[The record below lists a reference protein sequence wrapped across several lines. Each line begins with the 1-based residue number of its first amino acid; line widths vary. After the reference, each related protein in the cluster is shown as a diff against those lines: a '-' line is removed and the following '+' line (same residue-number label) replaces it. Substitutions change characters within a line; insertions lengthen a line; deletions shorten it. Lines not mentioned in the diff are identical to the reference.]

1 MKRLLKRVSALV
13 ISAAL
18 TVSLMIVPSYAVS
31 LSAIS
36 SVSYDAL
43 LSAMVSHFVSQGIS
57 NSQSSLEKTLEK
69 VLCNGDIEGMTVSAQ
84 RLQEISFQLNNDL
97 YYTFNENGL
106 IKTMQNWYWTGIAK
120 DPAHNNIMR
129 IYNTLTNQWFVK
141 KDGTYPYCSEADWN
155 ALHSEPVSRPSVD
168 SLTG

>member
-1 MKRLLKRVSALV
+1 MKRLLKRVSALLV
-13 ISAAL
+13 SAAL
-18 TVSLMIVPSYAVS
+18 TVSLMVVPSYAAFGSV
-31 LSAIS
+31 IS
-36 SVSYDAL
+36 SVSFDFL
-43 LSAMVSHFVSQGIS
+43 LSTTASYFISQGIS
-57 NSQSSLEKTLEK
+57 NSQSSLERTLEK
-69 VLCNGDIEGMTVSAQ
+69 VLGNGDIEGMTVSAQ

-141 KDGTYPYCSEADWN
+141 KDGT
-155 ALHSEPVSRPSVD
+155 
-168 SLTG
+168 